1 MQGGKSIL
9 MMQTSC
15 RAYLTFIGRA
25 QEEID
30 LCSSYAPVCGG
41 KKGNEYKGRR
51 PEKSCCSFEFCPNAG
66 GGALPF
72 SQVHFWSI
80 NGVYFLQNANN
91 LNFKLEAKPMT
102 PGRLLGPP

>member
-30 LCSSYAPVCGG
+30 LCLPYPPCGG
-41 KKGNEYKGRR
+41 KIRECNNIRSDTRFGEIHAHDQFAKVAKMRG
-51 PEKSCCSFEFCPNAG
+51 AG
-66 GGALPF
+66 VCNKT
-72 SQVHFWSI
+72 S
-80 NGVYFLQNANN
+80 NGVR
-91 LNFKLEAKPMT
+91 T
-102 PGRLLGPP
+102 C

>member
-30 LCSSYAPVCGG
+30 LCLPYAPVCGG

-51 PEKSCCSFEFCPNAG
+51 PEKSCCSSGLCPNY
-66 GGALPF
+66 LPPPKF
-72 SQVHFWSI
+72 GQFVQL
-80 NGVYFLQNANN
+80 FL
-91 LNFKLEAKPMT
+91 T
-102 PGRLLGPP
+102 PETLI

>member
-30 LCSSYAPVCGG
+30 LCLPYAPVCGG

-51 PEKSCCSFEFCPNAG
+51 PEKSCCSFGFCPNEG
-66 GGALPF
+66 GGLLD
-72 SQVHFWSI
+72 FWHLFITAFFVNKSSL
-80 NGVYFLQNANN
+80 F
-91 LNFKLEAKPMT
+91 
-102 PGRLLGPP
+102 PPKCQ